1 MIAKTPAFPADGVLP
16 GLRLPPIPVPPLH
29 KGDPACRILLA
40 GQDREE
46 LSVLSKSL
54 ADSYQ
59 LSIAK
64 SERTALKIIETQ
76 YIHLIIS
83 SSVLTDTDGAQLC
96 THLKS
101 SVHYSH
107 IPVILLVDGS
117 GSRIKGLQTGA
128 DACIE
133 RPLSDEYLKAQAG
146 NLLANRAR
154 LKDYFDRCLFDKMD
168 VASCPDENEA
178 FLNKLNALIT
188 LHLRNKDLN
197 VDVLARLMNMSRPT
211 FYRKVKGISDK
222 TPNELVNVARLNKA
236 AELISTARYKV
247 FEVVKMVG
255 FNSQSNF
262 GKAFFRQ
269 FNATPTQFQ
278 RRVNDRCRAV
288 IMDCT

>member
-1 MIAKTPAFPADGVLP
+1 MIAKTP
-16 GLRLPPIPVPPLH
+16 VPLVQ
-29 KGDPACRILLA
+29 KDSAACRILLA

-46 LSVLSKSL
+46 LNSLSKSL
-54 ADSYQ
+54 GDSYQ
-59 LSIAK
+59 LSMAK
-64 SERTALKIIETQ
+64 SERTVLKVIERQ

-83 SSVLTDTDGAQLC
+83 SSALTDTDGAQLC
-96 THLKS
+96 AHLKS

-117 GSRIKGLQTGA
+117 CSRIRGLQTGA

-133 RPLSDEYLKAQAG
+133 RPMSDEYLKAQTG

-154 LKDYFDRCLFDKMD
+154 LKDYFDRCLFERPDI
-168 VASCPDENEA
+168 ASCPDENEA
-178 FLNKLNALIT
+178 FLKKLNTLISM
-188 LHLRNKDLN
+188 HLRNKDLN

-211 FYRKVKGISDK
+211 FYRKVKCVSDL
-222 TPNELVNVARLNKA
+222 TPNELVNLTRLNKA
-236 AELISTARYKV
+236 AELISTSRYKI

-269 FNATPTQFQ
+269 FNATPTEYQ
-278 RRVNDRCRAV
+278 RRVMAEKDEALG
-288 IMDCT
+288 M

>member
-1 MIAKTPAFPADGVLP
+1 MIAKTPTSPADGVLP
-16 GLRLPPIPVPPLH
+16 GLRLSPIPVPPLQ
-29 KGDPACRILLA
+29 KGSAACRILLA

-46 LSVLSKSL
+46 LNVLSKSL

-64 SERTALKIIETQ
+64 SERAVLKIIETQ

-83 SSVLTDTDGAQLC
+83 SSALTDTDGAQLC
-96 THLKS
+96 AHLKS
-101 SVHYSH
+101 SAHHSH
-107 IPVILLVDGS
+107 IPLILLVDGS
-117 GSRIKGLQTGA
+117 CSRIKGLQTGA

-133 RPLSDEYLKAQAG
+133 RPLSDEYLKAQTN

-154 LKDYFDRCLFDKMD
+154 LKDYFDRCLFDQPD
-168 VASCPDENEA
+168 VATCPDENEA
-178 FLNKLNALIT
+178 FLNKLNALIS
-188 LHLRNKDLN
+188 LHLHNKDLN

-211 FYRKVKGISDK
+211 FYRKVKCVSDM

-236 AELISTARYKV
+236 AELISTARYKI

-269 FNATPTQFQ
+269 FNATPTEYQ
-278 RRVNDRCRAV
+278 RRLNDRCRAV
-288 IMDCT
+288 MMNGT